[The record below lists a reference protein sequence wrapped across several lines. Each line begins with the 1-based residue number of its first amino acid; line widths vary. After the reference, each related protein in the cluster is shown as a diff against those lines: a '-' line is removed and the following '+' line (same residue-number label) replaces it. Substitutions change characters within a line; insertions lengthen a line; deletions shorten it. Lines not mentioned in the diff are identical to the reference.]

1 MKVGI
6 VCPYGWDT
14 PGGVQIHI
22 RELAQHLLDLG
33 HSVSVLAPVT
43 DESTIDVPWLVS
55 AGRPIAIPYNG
66 AVARVLF
73 GPVAASR
80 VRQWISNND
89 FDVLHIHEPA
99 IPSIS
104 LLACWAATGP
114 VVATFHA
121 ASSKQKAM
129 YAVAPILEPALE
141 KLRAKIAVSES
152 ARRTLKDNFDTDAVV
167 IPNGIDRAKFNSPAY
182 RAEWKAPGTIGFI
195 GRFDEPRKGL
205 DVLLAALPQ
214 VVAQI
219 PSARILVA
227 GPGDEKGYQKSI
239 PANLR
244 NRVVFLGR
252 LSEEEKIQFFKSVDI
267 YVAPNTGGESFGIIL
282 AEAMASHTPVIASD
296 IPAFVDLLR
305 MDDGESAGEIFT
317 SESASDLATRVIAM
331 LESDQKRLVLS
342 ERGYE
347 LSAKF
352 DWELVAS
359 QVLDVYEIAMSAGES
374 VGLSSDNRPWNRLRD
389 RLGDN

>member
-1 MKVGI
+1 MRIGL

-22 RELAQHLLDLG
+22 RELAQHFIDLG
-33 HSVSVLAPVT
+33 HTVSVLAPVS
-43 DESTIDVPWLVS
+43 DDASIDVPWLVS

-80 VRQWISNND
+80 VRQWISSNN

-121 ASSKQKAM
+121 ASAKQRAM

-152 ARRTLKDNFDTDAVV
+152 ARRTLTDNFDTEAVV
-167 IPNGIDRAKFNSPAY
+167 IPNGINRAKFDTPTF
-182 RAEWKAPGTIGFI
+182 RAEWKSPGTIGFI

-205 DVLLAALPQ
+205 DVLLAALPEIISR
-214 VVAQI
+214 I
-219 PSARILVA
+219 PSARVLVA
-227 GPGDEKGYQKSI
+227 GPGDEKSYQKAIPSSI
-239 PANLR
+239 R
-244 NRVVFLGR
+244 GRVVFLGR
-252 LSEEEKIQFFKSVDI
+252 LTEEEKSQFFRSVDV

-282 AEAMASHTPVIASD
+282 AEAMASRTPVIASD

-305 MDDGESAGEIFT
+305 MEDGELAGEVFA
-317 SESASDLATRVIAM
+317 SESASALATAVVDVIT
-331 LESDQKRLVLS
+331 SDEKRAQYS
-342 ERGYE
+342 QRGYE
-347 LSAKF
+347 LSSKF
-352 DWELVAS
+352 DWDLVAS

-389 RLGDN
+389 RLGEN

>member
-1 MKVGI
+1 MKIGI

-14 PGGVQIHI
+14 PGGVQIHV
-22 RELAQHLLDLG
+22 RELAQHLIGLG
-33 HSVSVLAPVT
+33 HTVSVLAPVS
-43 DESTIDVPWLVS
+43 DESSIDVPWLVS
-55 AGRPIAIPYNG
+55 AGRPISIPYNG

-80 VRQWISNND
+80 VRQWIAAND

-104 LLACWAATGP
+104 LLACWAADGP

-121 ASSKQKAM
+121 ASTKLKAM

-152 ARRTLKDNFDTDAVV
+152 ARRTLKDNFETEAVV
-167 IPNGIDRAKFNSPAY
+167 IPNGIDRAKFSHHSY
-182 RAEWKAPGTIGFI
+182 RAEWKSPGTIGFI

-205 DVLLAALPQ
+205 DVLLAALPKI
-214 VVAQI
+214 VLAN

-227 GPGDEKGYQKSI
+227 GPGDEKSYEKKI
-239 PANLR
+239 PTNLR
-244 NRVVFLGR
+244 GRVTFLGR
-252 LSEEEKIQFFKSVDI
+252 LTEEEKMQFFKSIDL

-282 AEAMASHTPVIASD
+282 AEAMASSAPVVASD
-296 IPAFVDLLR
+296 IQAFDDLLR
-305 MDDGESAGEIFT
+305 IDDVSHAGALFT
-317 SESASDLATRVIAM
+317 SESSDELAGLITELLDSPDRRNNLAM
-331 LESDQKRLVLS
+331 A
-342 ERGYE
+342 GYE

-352 DWELVAS
+352 DWNMVAT
-359 QVLDVYEIAMSAGES
+359 QILDVYEMATSAGER
-374 VGLSSDNRPWNRLRD
+374 VGLSSDSRPWNRLRD
-389 RLGDN
+389 RLGEN

>member
-14 PGGVQIHI
+14 PGGVQIHV
-22 RELAQHLLDLG
+22 RELALHLIGLG
-33 HSVSVLAPVT
+33 HDVSVLAPVT
-43 DESTIDVPWLVS
+43 DESSVDVPWLVS

-80 VRQWISNND
+80 VRQWIAGND

-104 LLACWAATGP
+104 LLACWAADGP

-121 ASSKQKAM
+121 ASSKLKAM

-152 ARRTLKDNFDTDAVV
+152 ARRTLKDNFDTEAVV
-167 IPNGIDRAKFNSPAY
+167 IPNGIDREKFENPSFRSEWKSPA
-182 RAEWKAPGTIGFI
+182 TLGFI

-205 DVLLAALPQ
+205 EVLLKALPQ
-214 VVAQI
+214 IVAKI
-219 PSARILVA
+219 PHARLLVA
-227 GPGDEKGYQKSI
+227 GPGDEKSFSKSI
-239 PANLR
+239 PASLR
-244 NRVVFLGR
+244 SRVTFLGR
-252 LSEEEKIQFFKSVDI
+252 LSEEEKTQFFKSVDL

-282 AEAMASHTPVIASD
+282 AEAMASQTAVVASD

-305 MDDGESAGEIFT
+305 MPNGETAGAIFT
-317 SESASDLATRVIAM
+317 SESDISLADTVIELLSSDEKRMDIA
-331 LESDQKRLVLS
+331 L
-342 ERGYE
+342 RGHE

-352 DWELVAS
+352 DWDLVAT
-359 QVLDVYEIAMSAGES
+359 QLLDVYEMATSAGER

-389 RLGDN
+389 KLGDN